1 MNYDLKT
8 DDVLDIR
15 NCILTRIMWIED
27 HILPVMKE
35 VNNTEL
41 VDLYIKEIA
50 SLNEIH
56 NKLTLF

>member
-1 MNYDLKT
+1 
-8 DDVLDIR
+8 
-15 NCILTRIMWIED
+15 MWIED

-56 NKLTLF
+56 SKLTLF